1 MNILGSINGF
11 LFKPYAAIIIPF
23 SNLIVSASTP
33 TSLVINSTIADSQT
47 PTKNYTFTGQT
58 GDTGTVGL
66 TNSKYAMYLNN
77 GTMTSPALAW
87 PGSNSGITLM
97 GWVQLTSL
105 NPNHSIVGFGVET
118 TGIGILLMVHNGT
131 LSCTGNV
138 NAASNETGMAAL
150 STGQWYHICCS
161 VIKSGN
167 KRYFVN
173 GVNVGGN
180 ISVNPINT
188 ASSSF
193 IGLNMFVGW
202 YSQLGWS
209 ASKIDDMYKNR
220 VKVYTFPL
228 TDQQIADIYIDE
240 LSS

>member
-1 MNILGSINGF
+1 MNILGSINCF

-33 TSLVINSTIADSQT
+33 TSLVLNSTIADSQT
-47 PTKNYTFTGQT
+47 PSKNYTFVGQT

-66 TNSKYAMYLNN
+66 TNSKYAMYLNT
-77 GTMTSPALAW
+77 GTLSSTTLKW
-87 PGSNSGITLM
+87 PGSSSGVTFM
-97 GWVQLTSL
+97 AWVQITSL
-105 NPNHSIVGFGVET
+105 QAYHSIVGFGVDSD
-118 TGIGILLMVHNGT
+118 GVGMSLLIHNGA
-131 LSCTGNV
+131 LVCNGNI
-138 NAASNETGMAAL
+138 NGTSNETGMAAL